1 MMSMRSMPGLPHTF
15 PTARV
20 ELSTAVITSH
30 SLDISMEDC
39 GGDNNTS
46 LRGRLLVWSL

>member
-1 MMSMRSMPGLPHTF
+1 MMSMRSMPGLSQRY

-20 ELSTAVITSH
+20 ELSTAVIAPH
-30 SLDISMEDC
+30 LLDIWMEDC

-46 LRGRLLVWSL
+46 LRGRSLVWSL